1 LKLIEGNVDTEP
13 KEGPDMS
20 DGSSLVFSDVGTAL
34 DPGGFELTEGEVGA
48 RLELGLAKPDGS

>member
-1 LKLIEGNVDTEP
+1 
-13 KEGPDMS
+13 MS

-34 DPGGFELTEGEVGA
+34 EPGGFELTEGEVGA